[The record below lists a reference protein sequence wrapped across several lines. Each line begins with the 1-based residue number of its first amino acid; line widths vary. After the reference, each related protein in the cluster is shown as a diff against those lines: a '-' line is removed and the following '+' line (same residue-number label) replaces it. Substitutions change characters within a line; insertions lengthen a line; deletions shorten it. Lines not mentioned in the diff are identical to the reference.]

1 MDIYEECK
9 TQTNRLAKL
18 KVDYFLTELPKKDA
32 ESLRS
37 ALLDDVISSRT
48 ISRVLLENGIE
59 CGVWAINQWRRVN
72 KVKSS
77 NRSTHVKVTK

>member
-9 TQTNRLAKL
+9 IQASRSVKL

-32 ESLRS
+32 EGLKK
-37 ALLDDVISSRT
+37 ALLDEVISSRT
-48 ISRVLLENGIE
+48 ISRVLSENGIE

-72 KVKSS
+72 KVKSAHGPATS
-77 NRSTHVKVTK
+77 KVIK